1 MAMTLI
7 DDRYWL
13 KQKNIG
19 GGNMA
24 SIHLCA
30 DMDYDGDDDGNN
42 MVIVKMFDK
51 PTVGDADLQ
60 KKIFNREVESLSQA
74 NHKNVVRILDKGYDK
89 TFNAYYIVL
98 EYIKGSTFDEAFED
112 ICRYN
117 YYQKLE
123 LMEQVLEGIEYLHK
137 KNIVHR
143 DLKPSNLMFDA
154 DNTVK
159 IIDFGISKIRNTF
172 YDGYT
177 LNAFATRQ
185 YSSPEQMLGKT
196 ISYQS
201 DIFSLGLIFYEIFS
215 CTKIDDRDTI
225 DFSGLNSGIKT
236 ILSKMTKEEINLRY
250 VTASE
255 VKRDVQHEKSLLV
268 QEKFLSL
275 GFTNTVTKRLYDA
288 GRIEKEESALTL
300 NRLKDEFSGKCYIRP
315 HRDKITKEYDNIY
328 ELYGK
333 QFISTL
339 KIDQRDAK
347 RFTITSVR
355 FIDVTLL
362 LAQKE
367 VAYEIPYGIQVNSSS
382 ARIKTSSELDANVLI
397 EEVLEYESEQ
407 ISKKKSDLHTKDITG
422 KWKEI
427 LSLERT
433 QLEQEKATLK
443 YDNLEIDENDS
454 SITIEIKTK
463 DVYEICFSSDDM
475 LQMTTKRSLFKQIDV
490 GKMREYINGKMTI
503 DLAPHVDIS
512 NIASSGE
519 ISISMRMAEIALQRQ
534 SRALKSIQFK
544 ENVNP
549 SVSEIIFNPSIAKSK
564 NNLMLTKEDCKSELI
579 DESKL
584 LSLEKALSAEDMF
597 LLQGPPGTGKTTFIS
612 ELVYQIL
619 NGNDKYKG
627 NPDAKILIASQ
638 SHVAVDN
645 SLAKV
650 KKLIPNI
657 KMIRIGILDKM
668 AETSKDFTLDVF
680 CREWTKEVVKNCK
693 NALIEYKKEIG
704 IDESLQEKN
713 SILTEIDKLTVD
725 IEQLIDEMAD
735 IESELE
741 KIGLLEKKW
750 NFVNDKISTMKQMVT
765 VKTAKVSEE
774 TLNKLIDDF
783 TTNLQMLND
792 KLANVI
798 DETIELALQKQE
810 LEGRY
815 ALVNS
820 EMTDKQNEIKDW
832 KDILGISSQDD
843 FEEAKKSI
851 EIAMKENAKKYSQ
864 YSKVEK
870 LCNEWQKRV
879 VQGDGLLQESL
890 ANATLVGAT
899 CLGIA
904 GLGENVDFKFDWVII
919 DEAGKATPP
928 EILVPICRGRK
939 IVLVGDHKQ
948 LPPVVDETL
957 LEFQDKEK
965 LNLTKRDLEVSLF
978 EYLEEKLNPECKS
991 VLNEQYRMNPVIG
1004 DLISEMFYENGLV
1017 SKTSKEKMTIPLD
1030 MYENKPLVWLSTSN
1044 NPEKKEQHIGD
1055 TYRNTF
1061 EANIIFEQLLQID
1074 EELQEKKLYKEAAI
1088 IAGYRGQKDVLNRL
1102 WESKYAARFHNMTVE
1117 INTVDA
1123 FQGRETDIVFYSVV
1137 RSNDK
1142 GSLGFLKDVRRLN
1155 VAFSRAKELLV
1166 VVGDHNCVQR
1176 QTEINGQSNP
1186 FVGIIGY
1193 IYNHDE
1199 DCLMREV

>member
-1 MAMTLI
+1 
-7 DDRYWL
+7 
-13 KQKNIG
+13 
-19 GGNMA
+19 
-24 SIHLCA
+24 
-30 DMDYDGDDDGNN
+30 
-42 MVIVKMFDK
+42 
-51 PTVGDADLQ
+51 
-60 KKIFNREVESLSQA
+60 
-74 NHKNVVRILDKGYDK
+74 
-89 TFNAYYIVL
+89 
-98 EYIKGSTFDEAFED
+98 
-112 ICRYN
+112 
-117 YYQKLE
+117 
-123 LMEQVLEGIEYLHK
+123 ME
-137 KNIVHR
+137 
-143 DLKPSNLMFDA
+143 
-154 DNTVK
+154 
-159 IIDFGISKIRNTF
+159 
-172 YDGYT
+172 
-177 LNAFATRQ
+177 
-185 YSSPEQMLGKT
+185 
-196 ISYQS
+196 
-201 DIFSLGLIFYEIFS
+201 
-215 CTKIDDRDTI
+215 
-225 DFSGLNSGIKT
+225 
-236 ILSKMTKEEINLRY
+236 
-250 VTASE
+250 
-255 VKRDVQHEKSLLV
+255 
-268 QEKFLSL
+268 FL
-275 GFTNTVTKRLYDA
+275 
-288 GRIEKEESALTL
+288 
-300 NRLKDEFSGKCYIRP
+300 
-315 HRDKITKEYDNIY
+315 
-328 ELYGK
+328 
-333 QFISTL
+333 
-339 KIDQRDAK
+339 
-347 RFTITSVR
+347 
-355 FIDVTLL
+355 
-362 LAQKE
+362 
-367 VAYEIPYGIQVNSSS
+367 
-382 ARIKTSSELDANVLI
+382 
-397 EEVLEYESEQ
+397 
-407 ISKKKSDLHTKDITG
+407 
-422 KWKEI
+422 
-427 LSLERT
+427 
-433 QLEQEKATLK
+433 
-443 YDNLEIDENDS
+443 
-454 SITIEIKTK
+454 
-463 DVYEICFSSDDM
+463 
-475 LQMTTKRSLFKQIDV
+475 
-490 GKMREYINGKMTI
+490 
-503 DLAPHVDIS
+503 
-512 NIASSGE
+512 
-519 ISISMRMAEIALQRQ
+519 
-534 SRALKSIQFK
+534 
-544 ENVNP
+544 
-549 SVSEIIFNPSIAKSK
+549 
-564 NNLMLTKEDCKSELI
+564 
-579 DESKL
+579 
-584 LSLEKALSAEDMF
+584 
-597 LLQGPPGTGKTTFIS
+597 
-612 ELVYQIL
+612 
-619 NGNDKYKG
+619 
-627 NPDAKILIASQ
+627 
-638 SHVAVDN
+638 
-645 SLAKV
+645 
-650 KKLIPNI
+650 
-657 KMIRIGILDKM
+657 
-668 AETSKDFTLDVF
+668 
-680 CREWTKEVVKNCK
+680 
-693 NALIEYKKEIG
+693 
-704 IDESLQEKN
+704 
-713 SILTEIDKLTVD
+713 
-725 IEQLIDEMAD
+725 
-735 IESELE
+735 
-741 KIGLLEKKW
+741 
-750 NFVNDKISTMKQMVT
+750 NDKISTMKQMVT

-879 VQGDGLLQESL
+879 VQGDGLLRESL